1 MNSHKLITCGQV
13 IHSCMGVQ
21 LDDPDALD
29 DVLELIY
36 EKLPDML
43 EEDGVRL
50 DGS

>member
-1 MNSHKLITCGQV
+1 
-13 IHSCMGVQ
+13 MGVQ